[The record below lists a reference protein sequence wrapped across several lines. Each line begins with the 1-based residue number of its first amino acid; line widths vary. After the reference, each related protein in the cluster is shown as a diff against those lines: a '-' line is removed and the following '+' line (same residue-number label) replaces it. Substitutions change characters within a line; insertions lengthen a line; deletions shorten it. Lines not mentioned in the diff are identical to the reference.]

1 MFKKL
6 IKIAIV
12 LAIICIAGE
21 LVAPYVDARSQKN
34 DVKTTGDDVFKD
46 IGDVDIDRYY
56 PLTGIITADSDT
68 IVFIDSVG
76 NEWHTSID
84 AEDYFIGDTISVIV
98 DNMGTETIYDD
109 EIVDGSDRY
118 CNFALVIPDRT

>member
-1 MFKKL
+1 MFNKL
-6 IKIAIV
+6 MRTAMALAAICV
-12 LAIICIAGE
+12 TGE
-21 LVAPYVDARSQKN
+21 LVAPDVDARYQKN
-34 DVKTTGDDVFKD
+34 NAAVVTGDT
-46 IGDVDIDRYY
+46 ITDRYY
-56 PLTGIITADSDT
+56 PLTGIITDISDT

>member
-6 IKIAIV
+6 MKIAIV

-21 LVAPYVDARSQKN
+21 LVAPYVDARSQKM
-34 DVKTTGDDVFKD
+34 TGDDVT
-46 IGDVDIDRYY
+46 GDGFRDNVMIDIDRYY
-56 PLTGIITADSDT
+56 PLTGIITANSDT